1 MQWWEIGNRQQIM
14 NLENF
19 DEAFRPI
26 VQPIDTWFL
35 NRRLA
40 MLFEANVGD
49 GKIMVCSI
57 DLLSDL
63 ENRTV
68 AKQLYNSIVEYM
80 NSADFKPSYSV
91 GFDVIHELF
100 EVKHREGWNSYVNDN
115 P

>member
-1 MQWWEIGNRQQIM
+1 
-14 NLENF
+14 
-19 DEAFRPI
+19 
-26 VQPIDTWFL
+26 
-35 NRRLA
+35 RLA
-40 MLFEANVGD
+40 MLFEANVGE

-57 DLLSDL
+57 DLISDL

-91 GFDVIHELF
+91 GFDVFHELF